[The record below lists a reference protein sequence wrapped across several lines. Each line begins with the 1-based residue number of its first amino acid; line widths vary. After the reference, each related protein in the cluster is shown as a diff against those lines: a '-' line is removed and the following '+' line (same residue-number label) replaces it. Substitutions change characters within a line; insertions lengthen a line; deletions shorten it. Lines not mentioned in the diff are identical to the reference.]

1 MYGEGISKEG
11 SIVDACVNAG
21 IINKAGSWFSYN
33 DIKLG
38 QGRENAKEFL
48 RQNPEIYQEI
58 ENTVR
63 KKYGLGKKDN
73 NETEDS
79 ELIKSE

>member
-1 MYGEGISKEG
+1 MYGEGISREG
-11 SIVDACVNAG
+11 SIVDAGVNAG

-58 ENTVR
+58 ENSVR
-63 KKYGLGKKDN
+63 QKYGLIKKEIMTLSIAN
-73 NETEDS
+73 
-79 ELIKSE
+79 